1 MLKLTSPSRPNRPGW
16 EKPHSWVQTS
26 PFLGVSPFRLLS
38 IPSRQGSWSGSCQ
51 FSRPCALRKMR
62 ASVSSSPWHPGT
74 RANVST
80 AWEVGSWGMGGV
92 GVEEWGV
99 WKGSLGQVPKVWPHS
114 SLSHGCPFTGCLP
127 TQGGLLKGP
136 FVNRGDLLQD
146 G

>member
-1 MLKLTSPSRPNRPGW
+1 M
-16 EKPHSWVQTS
+16 
-26 PFLGVSPFRLLS
+26 
-38 IPSRQGSWSGSCQ
+38 
-51 FSRPCALRKMR
+51 
-62 ASVSSSPWHPGT
+62 
-74 RANVST
+74 
-80 AWEVGSWGMGGV
+80 
-92 GVEEWGV
+92 EEWGV